1 MRSYRPFPAM
11 PFLLCAIGLAFCLWV
26 NLSGGTAL
34 CLTDGCALFQDF
46 SLAGVSLW
54 LAGASFFG
62 FMLILCILRFSVFA
76 LFCSGIAL
84 AVDILLMAIMS
95 FTAPCVNCLLVGL
108 LIALTF
114 FALLRETA
122 LHKRAHRSPLLLV
135 WALFFTISAGGILRD
150 STELWSP
157 LPHSGQESVQAFF
170 SPSCRSCQTLTEQ
183 ASTLPDAAWF
193 PVAEDSRDIWLIYAM
208 SKYLADG
215 LPLSEAITKAHA
227 DIPGLADAPDL
238 MALPEYRF
246 GLLKPEMLLL
256 QFRLW
261 KNRAHV
267 LAAGSDRLPFVEFK
281 GLPAFLRG
289 EKKNIITAPEKHT
302 TPPAEVPGID
312 LGVAGFCGGE
322 KKNEDCRSDNSTK
335 MSYPYPSGPID
346 TSGMYPPPSQSF

>member
-1 MRSYRPFPAM
+1 MRTHRPFPAM
-11 PFLLCAIGLAFCLWV
+11 PFLLCFIGLAFCLWV
-26 NLSGGTAL
+26 SLSGGTAL

-54 LAGASFFG
+54 IAGATFFG
-62 FMLILCILRFSVFA
+62 FMLLLGVLRFSPFA
-76 LFCSGIAL
+76 RFCAGIAL
-84 AVDILLMAIMS
+84 ASDILLMAIMS
-95 FTAPCVNCLLVGL
+95 FTAPCVNCLIIGL

-122 LHKRAHRSPLLLV
+122 LHKRARRSPLLLV
-135 WALFFTISAGGILRD
+135 WTLFFTISAGSILRD

-157 LPHSGQESVQAFF
+157 LPHSGQEAVQVFF
-170 SPSCRSCQTLTEQ
+170 SPSCRACQTLTEQ
-183 ASTLPDAAWF
+183 SSALPDAAWY

-208 SKYLADG
+208 SKHLASG
-215 LPLSEAITKAHA
+215 QPLREAIAKAHS
-227 DIPGLADAPDL
+227 DIPGLADTPDL
-238 MALPEYRF
+238 MALPTYRY

-281 GLPAFLRG
+281 GLPSFLRG
-289 EKKNIITAPEKHT
+289 ERNAELAPRAGGT
-302 TPPAEVPGID
+302 DSPAEVPGID

-322 KKNEDCRSDNSTK
+322 KKKEDCWSDNSTK
-335 MSYPYPSGPID
+335 MSHLHSSDPID
-346 TSGMYPPPSQSF
+346 TSGM